1 MLKRSAGDLVT
12 EANQSVTTLTADDP
26 QSQAFRPE
34 IGNAERLVLYC
45 GSGGRSALA
54 AKTLQEMGFDN
65 VAHVAGGFPALKSA
79 GAKIVGA
86 ETKSQSAARRFNS
99 RPS

>member
-45 GSGGRSALA
+45 GSGDAPLWPQKRSRKWASIMSPMWLA
-54 AKTLQEMGFDN
+54 AF
-65 VAHVAGGFPALKSA
+65 
-79 GAKIVGA
+79 
-86 ETKSQSAARRFNS
+86 RR
-99 RPS
+99 